1 MQVCLLNIS
10 RLGKEDRRMNPFM
23 ITLVLLSISILIAM
37 IRAILGPTIPDR
49 VVGLDTVNTL
59 VIASMLVF
67 GAAKKEVIYI
77 DVAIVYALLSYITT
91 VLIAKYLEGGR
102 I

>member
-1 MQVCLLNIS
+1 
-10 RLGKEDRRMNPFM
+10 MNPFM
-23 ITLVLLSISILIAM
+23 IALVLLSISILIAM

-67 GAAKKEVIYI
+67 GAAKKEIIYI

-91 VLIAKYLEGGR
+91 VLIAKYLEGGK

>member
-1 MQVCLLNIS
+1 
-10 RLGKEDRRMNPFM
+10 MNPFM
-23 ITLVLLSISILIAM
+23 ITLLALSISILIAM
-37 IRAILGPTIPDR
+37 IRAIIGPTIPDR

-67 GAAKKEVIYI
+67 GAAKNEVIYI

-91 VLIAKYLEGGR
+91 VLIAKYLEGGK